1 MKKLVR
7 ILAVMFICATVFASV
22 CQAMVPYATYT
33 YSIDGEVLESPDA
46 YVPDSVIDSE
56 YIGLEEDKYLAE
68 VTDLTVDSDNNVYI
82 TETSLNRVIILDRY
96 YKLKFQID
104 EFVNEHG
111 IPDGFNGPQG
121 VFISEDYIYV
131 WRHR

>member
-96 YKLKFQID
+96 YKLKFQIERD
-104 EFVNEHG
+104 RYTTTLPERVLGEAWLLRDWDQSN
-111 IPDGFNGPQG
+111 
-121 VFISEDYIYV
+121 
-131 WRHR
+131 